1 MTRGRKAKYIR
12 AAVSLMLIFVML
24 LCPFCFAYAEGM
36 EHGAAETITDDDLA
50 DGSAVTANAT
60 GDSQNDAEPSKVAA
74 DPEDAKAPDEITDAD
89 IAGGSDRPDKSDRS
103 DDELALID
111 KVSIPVIVIHI
122 DETKGTIDAMNS
134 DDTHKT
140 ECYGTMDII
149 VPEGFGGYA
158 DMDIMPQTIRDI
170 RLDYIRL
177 RGNSTSRQPKK
188 PYKIKLKKPKAG
200 QEPANMLGLGTGR
213 HWALVANVM
222 DPVQIRNR
230 ITYRLGEELG
240 FEYNPKCVPVDV
252 IMKSNTDSSHDVY
265 LGTYYLSENIRV
277 DEDRLNITEP
287 GESETSPD
295 KITGDYLIQ
304 GGQQTANDSPDRF
317 RTDRGVILANDTP
330 SYDPGDDGYDNDTQK
345 EYIRNHIQHV
355 EDAVFGEDFKGEDG
369 VRYNELMDMKT
380 AADYWLV
387 QMVTNNPD
395 AYGTGSMYFYKV
407 SDTFDADG
415 NKTATGKIYWGPL
428 WDFDIAYG
436 EQDIETVGF
445 EFYNP
450 WITAMLY
457 DKDKNGFLETVKKEW
472 PAVKESLLAMTED
485 GGIIDQ
491 YRDELRVSR
500 SQDFDLW
507 KDEIPYFYSKTDD
520 SYDNDQ
526 DYDQKI
532 ENLKAWIK
540 NRVAWMDKYFSDG
553 SIDTAVC
560 RVMFVVDGKTDHIEY
575 YPRGRDIQ
583 MYIPDMEENEYQPH
597 KEGYVFLGWEKEDGS
612 LVTDYESAVTDKV
625 YTARF
630 VREDEATLADEVLFR
645 FDEEWC
651 SIGDN
656 YFNSFYTVLPA
667 DAQDKSVTWSSS
679 DDSIAVVEKDGKV
692 ILRSPGTVTITAT
705 LKSGVKSS
713 YKLTILEGSQ
723 PRLESVEM
731 EPEEMVLKVGES
743 AKLNVTLRPK
753 QARVSYLTFF
763 SDDSEIASVDYSTGV
778 VTGVR
783 PGTVMIHMET
793 AGSNDSNMRAAPL
806 EVEKICKVTVVE
818 AKDDDSGD
826 GSGDGGSS
834 DGGSDNGG
842 TDNSG
847 GDSAAPGGSQDSGD
861 SASPGGSQGNP
872 DNADNTSSGGSGDSG
887 KSGNSNAVRTG
898 DDTHLML
905 YAGILLAAI
914 AEGLLLFILRK
925 RGKHFN

>member
-12 AAVSLMLIFVML
+12 AAASLMLILVML

-36 EHGAAETITDDDLA
+36 ENGAEEIITDDDLA
-50 DGSAVTANAT
+50 GGSSAAL
-60 GDSQNDAEPSKVAA
+60 AA
-74 DPEDAKAPDEITDAD
+74 DPDAAPDEITDAD
-89 IAGGSDRPDKSDRS
+89 VAGASDSLDKSDSS

-111 KVSIPVIVIHI
+111 KVSIPVVVIHI

-149 VPEGFGGYA
+149 VPEGFEGYA

-188 PYKIKLKKPKAG
+188 PYKIKLKKPKDG
-200 QEPANMLGLGTGR
+200 QEPVNMLGLGTSR

-317 RTDRGVILANDTP
+317 KTDRGVILANDTP

-387 QMVTNNPD
+387 QTVTNNPD

-436 EQDIETVGF
+436 EQDIETEGF
-445 EFYNP
+445 DFYNP

-472 PAVKESLLAMTED
+472 PAVRESLLAMTED

-507 KDEIPYFYSKTDD
+507 KDEIPYFYRKTDD

-532 ENLKAWIK
+532 ENLKEWIK

-553 SIDTAVC
+553 SIDSAVC
-560 RVMFVVDGKTDHIEY
+560 RVKFVVDGKTDHIDY

-583 MYIPDMEENEYQPH
+583 MYIPNLEEGDYQPH
-597 KEGYVFLGWEKEDGS
+597 KEGYIFLGWEKEDGS

-630 VREDEATLADEVLFR
+630 VREDEATLAEEVLFR

-651 SIGDN
+651 NIDEK
-656 YFNSFYTVLPA
+656 YFNSFYTVIPA

-692 ILRSPGTVTITAT
+692 MLRSPGTVTITAT
-705 LKSGVKSS
+705 LKSGVKRS
-713 YKLTILEGSQ
+713 YKLTIIEGSQ

-753 QARVSYLTFF
+753 LARFSYLTFF

-778 VTGVR
+778 VTGVK

-826 GSGDGGSS
+826 GSGDEGSS
-834 DGGSDNGG
+834 DGGSSDDGG
-842 TDNSG
+842 KDNSG
-847 GDSAAPGGSQDSGD
+847 GDSAAAGGSQDSGD

-872 DNADNTSSGGSGDSG
+872 DNADNTGSGVSGDSG
-887 KSGNSNAVRTG
+887 KSGKDNAVRTG

-914 AEGLLLFILRK
+914 AESLLLFMLRK
-925 RGKHFN
+925 RGKHLN